1 MKRLTLL
8 MFACIMTLG
17 LSAQENSTNQDDARK
32 QRWEDMKA
40 KRAAYYTEKIGLTSD
55 EAQLFWPV
63 FNELQEK
70 KWKLHQQMS
79 AQFRSDKKDDQ
90 GKPIINYDKVNNELI
105 RIKVSEA
112 NLDKVYHEKFKKI
125 LNPEKLFRY
134 YVAERDW
141 ANKLLK
147 DLEKRGDK
155 K

>member
-1 MKRLTLL
+1 MKRLTFLIVAL
-8 MFACIMTLG
+8 VLTTGLFA
-17 LSAQENSTNQDDARK
+17 QDQAKSQDEVRK

-40 KRAAYYTEKIGLTSD
+40 KRAAYYTEKICLTSN

-79 AQFRSDKKDDQ
+79 AKFYNVKKDEH
-90 GKPIINYDKVNNELI
+90 GRPIFDYAKINDELI
-105 RIKVSEA
+105 RNKVQEA
-112 NLDKVYHEKFKKI
+112 NLEKIYHERFKKI
-125 LNPEKLFRY
+125 LSPEKLFRY
-134 YVAERDW
+134 YGAERDW

-147 DLEKRGDK
+147 DIEKRGDK

>member
-1 MKRLTLL
+1 MKRLTFLVFAL
-8 MFACIMTLG
+8 VLTTSMFA
-17 LSAQENSTNQDDARK
+17 QDQAKSQDEVRK

-40 KRAAYYTEKIGLTSD
+40 KRAAYYTEKICLTSS

-70 KWKLHQQMS
+70 KWKLHLQMS
-79 AQFRSDKKDDQ
+79 AQFHNVKKDEH
-90 GKPIINYDKVNNELI
+90 GRPIINYAKVNDELI
-105 RIKVSEA
+105 RIKVQEA
-112 NLDKVYHEKFKKI
+112 NLDKIYHERFKKI
-125 LNPEKLFRY
+125 LSPEKLFKY
-134 YVAERDW
+134 YGAERDW